1 MPHTTEQQER
11 TFAAVERMADAMTGG
26 IKKWEKVLYP
36 MMIAFIILAVYGF
49 ILIYQ
54 LANDVKRIS
63 DNMLVMTRAVVT
75 MTNTLNVNM
84 GKVDAQMSAI
94 NLTMDRMRRTIDNIN
109 KDTAVISDVMPSL
122 HNQFASMNATMTRL
136 DERVATIQTA
146 ADTMARSLWE
156 LDANISEP
164 MNSLNSMMPFGI
176 LPKKSSKRVYNPPPV
191 RRSPYPRQPY
201 YAPQY
206 YYPQQQ
212 QQLRDDTAQQQDTA
226 ADAARSQQDATQK
239 SSNSPKPDNQRK

>member
-1 MPHTTEQQER
+1 MTTQTEQQER
-11 TFAAVERMADAMTGG
+11 TFAAVEKMAEAMTGG

-36 MMIAFIILAVYGF
+36 MMIAFIVLAIYGF

-54 LANDVKRIS
+54 LANDVKKIS
-63 DNMLVMTRAVVT
+63 DNMLTMTRAVVT

-94 NLTMDRMRRTIDNIN
+94 NLTMDRMRLTIENIN

-122 HNQFASMNATMTRL
+122 HNQFASMNATMTQL
-136 DERVATIQTA
+136 DQRIATIQTA

-164 MNSLNSMMPFGI
+164 MNSLNSMMPFGMM
-176 LPKKSSKRVYNPPPV
+176 PKKSSKRVYNPPPV
-191 RRSPYPRQPY
+191 RRPAHPRTPY
-201 YAPQY
+201 YGPQY

-212 QQLRDDTAQQQDTA
+212 QQMRDDTAQQQA
-226 ADAARSQQDATQK
+226 PSSNAARQQQDDAQQGQTDRHPVQ
-239 SSNSPKPDNQRK
+239 

>member
-1 MPHTTEQQER
+1 MPNTSEQQER
-11 TFAAVERMADAMTGG
+11 TFAAVEKMAEAMTGG

-36 MMIAFIILAVYGF
+36 MMIAFIVLAIYGF

-54 LANDVKRIS
+54 LANDVKKIS

-94 NLTMDRMRRTIDNIN
+94 NLTMDRMRRTIENIN

-122 HNQFASMNATMTRL
+122 HNQFASMNATMTQL
-136 DERVATIQTA
+136 DQRVGAIQNA

-164 MNSLNSMMPFGI
+164 MNSLNSMMPFGMM
-176 LPKKSSKRVYNPPPV
+176 PKKSSKRVYNPPPT
-191 RRSPYPRQPY
+191 RQSNYQRYPY
-201 YAPQY
+201 YGPQY

-212 QQLRDDTAQQQDTA
+212 QQQRSNTAQQQASDANAARVQQNTP
-226 ADAARSQQDATQK
+226 ADAQADTQE
-239 SSNSPKPDNQRK
+239 RK

>member
-1 MPHTTEQQER
+1 MTTQTEQQER
-11 TFAAVERMADAMTGG
+11 TFAAVEKMAEAMTGG

-36 MMIAFIILAVYGF
+36 MMIAFIILAIYGF

-63 DNMLVMTRAVVT
+63 DNMLIMTRAVVT

-84 GKVDAQMSAI
+84 GKIDAQMSAI
-94 NLTMDRMRRTIDNIN
+94 NLTMDRMRRTIENIN

-122 HNQFASMNATMTRL
+122 HNQFASMNTTMTRL
-136 DERVATIQTA
+136 DERVGAIQTA

-176 LPKKSSKRVYNPPPV
+176 MPKKKSKRVYNPPPV
-191 RRSPYPRQPY
+191 RRNYPAPY

-206 YYPQQQ
+206 YYPRQQ
-212 QQLRDDTAQQQDTA
+212 QQLRDDTGAQQ
-226 ADAARSQQDATQK
+226 ARSASQARDQQQAQQSEK
-239 SSNSPKPDNQRK
+239 QEAHQ

>member
-1 MPHTTEQQER
+1 MPNTTEQQER
-11 TFAAVERMADAMTGG
+11 TFAAVEKMAEAMTGG
-26 IKKWEKVLYP
+26 IRKWEKVLYP
-36 MMIAFIILAVYGF
+36 MMIAFIVLAIYGF

-54 LANDVKRIS
+54 LANDVRKIS

-94 NLTMDRMRRTIDNIN
+94 NLTMDRMRRTIENIEQE
-109 KDTAVISDVMPSL
+109 TAVISEVMPSL
-122 HNQFASMNATMTRL
+122 HNQFASMNDTMTQL
-136 DERVATIQTA
+136 DRRAATLQSA

-164 MNSLNSMMPFGI
+164 MNSLNSMIPFGM
-176 LPKKSSKRVYNPPPV
+176 LPKKSSKRVYNPPPT
-191 RRSPYPRQPY
+191 RQPTYQRYPY
-201 YAPQY
+201 YGPQY

-212 QQLRDDTAQQQDTA
+212 QQRRNNTSQQQASDANTARAQQNTPSDAQADT
-226 ADAARSQQDATQK
+226 QE
-239 SSNSPKPDNQRK
+239 RK

>member
-1 MPHTTEQQER
+1 MPNTTEQQER
-11 TFAAVERMADAMTGG
+11 TFAAVEKMAEAMTGG

-36 MMIAFIILAVYGF
+36 MMIAFIVLAIYGF

-54 LANDVKRIS
+54 LANDVKKIS

-94 NLTMDRMRRTIDNIN
+94 NLTMDRMRRTIENIN

-122 HNQFASMNATMTRL
+122 HNQFASMNATMTQL
-136 DERVATIQTA
+136 DQRVATIQTA

-164 MNSLNSMMPFGI
+164 MNSLNSMMPFGMM
-176 LPKKSSKRVYNPPPV
+176 PKKSSKRVYNPPPT
-191 RRSPYPRQPY
+191 RQSNYPRYPY
-201 YAPQY
+201 YGPQY

-212 QQLRDDTAQQQDTA
+212 QQRRSNTSQQQASDANAARAQQNTPSDAQADT
-226 ADAARSQQDATQK
+226 QE
-239 SSNSPKPDNQRK
+239 RK